1 MIQDARLLFDASR
14 SGARFAHAPHVGA
27 RYRVVSGSLSRRN
40 PTQFWRDVLVNGARI
55 EALWRGR
62 DALSSTRLQA
72 LAGVYDSAARGL
84 FTAGHPDYFD
94 AVARQRKLGLPLPR
108 PASSRLRWRDFSVF
122 ARPVRSSRSLSPSE
136 RPRRFAFPIQACASP

>member
-108 PASSRLRWRDFSVF
+108 HSLVAAPLARLLGLR
-122 ARPVRSSRSLSPSE
+122 AARSLVSLVVP
-136 RPRRFAFPIQACASP
+136 Q